1 MKSYR
6 TSVLLALLALTAC
19 GRSSPAQSAATR
31 KNAAVSS
38 GSTARS
44 AEGKAGSAAA
54 DTRKA
59 DPLASRTMGS
69 RTAPVTVYEMSDF
82 QCPFCRRHAIETF
95 PTLER
100 EYIATGKVRW
110 VFLNLP
116 ITSLHPNAAAAA
128 QFAMCAANAGKF
140 WPVHDLLFKYQET
153 WAPLKDPAPFL
164 ITLADSAGIPRA
176 TMLKCLQ
183 GPAARQAVE
192 SDAAGAER
200 AGATKTPSF
209 YIEGGMIEGAY
220 PIDVFRQALDSIYRV
235 KTGKPAGPSR

>member
-1 MKSYR
+1 MTYR
-6 TSVLLALLALTAC
+6 TGVALALLALAAC
-19 GRSSPAQSAATR
+19 GRPSPAQTATTR
-31 KNAAVSS
+31 K
-38 GSTARS
+38 
-44 AEGKAGSAAA
+44 SAAA
-54 DTRKA
+54 ANATRPDTGKAVSARA
-59 DPLASRTMGS
+59 DPLESRSMGS
-69 RTAPVTVYEMSDF
+69 RTAPITVYEMSDF
-82 QCPFCRRHAIETF
+82 QCPYCRRHAIETF

-128 QFAMCAANAGKF
+128 QFAVCAANAGKF

-176 TMLKCLQ
+176 TMLQCLQ
-183 GPAARQAVE
+183 GPAARQTVE

-209 YIEGGMIEGAY
+209 YVEGGIIEGAY
-220 PIDVFRQALDSIYRV
+220 PIGVFRQVLDSIYRL
-235 KTGKPAGPSR
+235 KTGKPGSAAR

>member
-1 MKSYR
+1 MTYR
-6 TSVLLALLALTAC
+6 TSVLLALLALPAC
-19 GRSSPAQSAATR
+19 GRPAPAQSAAT
-31 KNAAVSS
+31 KK
-38 GSTARS
+38 G
-44 AEGKAGSAAA
+44 GAAA
-54 DTRKA
+54 TSARPDTGKA
-59 DPLASRTMGS
+59 DPLASRSLGS
-69 RTAPVTVYEMSDF
+69 RAAPITVYEMSDF
-82 QCPFCRRHAIETF
+82 QCPYCRRHAIETF
-95 PTLER
+95 PTLQR

-176 TMLKCLQ
+176 TMLQCLQ

-200 AGATKTPSF
+200 AGASRTPSF
-209 YIEGGMIEGAY
+209 YVEGGMIEGAY
-220 PIDVFRQALDSIYRV
+220 PIDVFRQVLDSIYRL
-235 KTGKPAGPSR
+235 KTGKK